1 MIARVSLRA
10 LSGIV
15 LTCLVDVT
23 AAVRQNQSG
32 VAVYRNGTWK
42 VGVASC
48 SGLLVL
54 ENNGST
60 ASLPAACRAA
70 S

>member
-10 LSGIV
+10 RSGIV
-15 LTCLVDVT
+15 LAYLV
-23 AAVRQNQSG
+23 G
-32 VAVYRNGTWK
+32 VSTK
-42 VGVASC
+42 VGVASFC
-48 SGLLVL
+48 GLLVP

-60 ASLPAACRAA
+60 ASLPAACKVA